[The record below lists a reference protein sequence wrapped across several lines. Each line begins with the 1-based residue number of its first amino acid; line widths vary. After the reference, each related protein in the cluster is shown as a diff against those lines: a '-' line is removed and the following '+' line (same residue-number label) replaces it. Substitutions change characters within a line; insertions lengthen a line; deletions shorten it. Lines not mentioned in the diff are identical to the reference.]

1 MMLLQETA
9 LKIGSLPE
17 TPSTANA
24 SHYLQIFY
32 DVGHST
38 RPSKSLHV
46 CSFEDACI
54 QAFPTSQPRLAAS
67 YSEKSSPVHI
77 YSILGCNEAWTQR
90 AVFWAQGRMADLL
103 DHGMSDRHIL
113 LPS

>member
-1 MMLLQETA
+1 MMLPQETT

-24 SHYLQIFY
+24 SHHLQIVY

-38 RPSKSLHV
+38 GPSKCLHV

-54 QAFPTSQPRLAAS
+54 QVS
-67 YSEKSSPVHI
+67 YKS
-77 YSILGCNEAWTQR
+77 T
-90 AVFWAQGRMADLL
+90 
-103 DHGMSDRHIL
+103 
-113 LPS
+113 